1 MLKWISIPVS
11 YVINRVF
18 HYMTMP
24 KAQKMHE
31 KHTSTHTHRD
41 IYNIYRPFQVRY
53 NLNIFSPLN
62 TCMFPHLLV
71 RILILKGCYILS
83 GKKARILSIKH
94 FLVIFYFCKFSRKK
108 KIASI
113 EEMALFPSRSTVK
126 NQLRSDEK
134 TVRI

>member
-31 KHTSTHTHRD
+31 KHTSTHT
-41 IYNIYRPFQVRY
+41 QRY
-53 NLNIFSPLN
+53 IQHIQAFSSQIQFKYMLTFEYIHVSSFACQN
-62 TCMFPHLLV
+62 TDFERMLY
-71 RILILKGCYILS
+71 LIRKE
-83 GKKARILSIKH
+83 ARILSIKH